1 MVIKLRLCP
10 YTQHILLS
18 EKDIWDFIDL
28 DNRNLTTRFGSDLS
42 VVSRIK
48 PLFDCYVRTI
58 RLTISDW
65 HKAITW
71 LWQFPNWSRPFIRH
85 LRQNWRKLEHVEGV
99 WTLLMIMT
107 GSFQDSRG
115 EVRWLLRGR
124 KWRYFQ
130 SKYHPL
136 RAVFAGLGTPQMGL
150 GVKRAVTWPGR
161 GDNHRVK
168 ARQILTFCW
177 AIFHSLLPSRPPL
190 YHLFYI
196 NPHIENFLALSW
208 LMDKSLSL
216 NLTRW
221 LKKIIAR
228 EKNGVIFCG

>member
-1 MVIKLRLCP
+1 MTLDRSQFAALTSPAHII
-10 YTQHILLS
+10 YTGRVKTVTKASLKWSLNSDFVPTPNIFCS
-18 EKDIWDFIDL
+18 RKKISWDFIDL

-71 LWQFPNWSRPFIRH
+71 LWQFPSWSRLFIRH

-115 EVRWLLRGR
+115 EGGWLLRGR
-124 KWRYFQ
+124 KWRYF
-130 SKYHPL
+130 
-136 RAVFAGLGTPQMGL
+136 
-150 GVKRAVTWPGR
+150 
-161 GDNHRVK
+161 
-168 ARQILTFCW
+168 
-177 AIFHSLLPSRPPL
+177 
-190 YHLFYI
+190 
-196 NPHIENFLALSW
+196 
-208 LMDKSLSL
+208 
-216 NLTRW
+216 
-221 LKKIIAR
+221 
-228 EKNGVIFCG
+228 